1 MLLRVKLT
9 PKAKS
14 TKITGVIL
22 DEQGEKWL
30 KVSVTAVPED
40 GKANEALIKLL
51 SKTFKLSKSS
61 FHLVSGHTTRF
72 KMIKIIHSSQ
82 SVDFEKIYEL
92 YLS

>member
-14 TKITGVIL
+14 TKITGAIL

-30 KVSVTAVPED
+30 KISVTAVPED

-51 SKTFKLSKSS
+51 SKTFRLSKSS
-61 FHLVSGHTTRF
+61 FHLVSGHTSRF
-72 KMIKIIHSSQ
+72 KTIEVIDPSQ

-92 YLS
+92 YPS